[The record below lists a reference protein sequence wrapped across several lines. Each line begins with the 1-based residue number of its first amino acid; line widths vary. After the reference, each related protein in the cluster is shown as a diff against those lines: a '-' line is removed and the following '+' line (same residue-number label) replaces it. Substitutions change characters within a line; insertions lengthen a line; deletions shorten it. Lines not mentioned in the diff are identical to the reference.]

1 MKVVK
6 YEDVRGCME
15 NAIERFNFLLEQKKK
30 KKKSRSVPILNLNVY
45 LEHPFICISF
55 FFYSMLL
62 HCRTA
67 SKLEFELVKLAPKLQ
82 FLKGVYILGVY
93 ILRCEV
99 P

>member
-1 MKVVK
+1 
-6 YEDVRGCME
+6 ME
-15 NAIERFNFLLEQKKK
+15 NAIERINFLMEQKKKK

-55 FFYSMLL
+55 FFIQRY
-62 HCRTA
+62 CIAPGTA
-67 SKLEFELVKLAPKLQ
+67 SKLEFNVAKLAPKLQ
-82 FLKGVYILGVY
+82 FLNGVYILGVY